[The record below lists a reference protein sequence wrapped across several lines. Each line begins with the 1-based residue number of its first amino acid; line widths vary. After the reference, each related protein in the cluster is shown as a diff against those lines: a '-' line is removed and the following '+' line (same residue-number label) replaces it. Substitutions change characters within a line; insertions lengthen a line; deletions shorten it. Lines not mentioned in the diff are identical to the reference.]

1 MQDMCNSSESLH
13 YFVHEDS
20 GMHSYHNTCI
30 IHSKF
35 LFLCINEIFVVVIEH
50 NMFYLYCN
58 TGYGGSAVERPSS
71 VIAGLNPA

>member
-1 MQDMCNSSESLH
+1 MSAQYLNHFDNLIQTFTKQNRM
-13 YFVHEDS
+13 VV
-20 GMHSYHNTCI
+20 
-30 IHSKF
+30 
-35 LFLCINEIFVVVIEH
+35 LFINEIFVVAMEQ